1 MCEACE
7 SAGQQAGISPVLATR
22 ARRLEAAMPGEKV
35 PDDYWNILLGHSGGA
50 VPWAQTRRMLE
61 CLDLATRRTG
71 ADLRCDA
78 A

>member
-7 SAGQQAGISPVLATR
+7 AAGQQAGISPVLAAR

-35 PDDYWNILLGHSGGA
+35 PDSHWDILLGHAGGA
-50 VPWAQTRRMLE
+50 VPWAQTQRMLE
-61 CLDLATRRTG
+61 CLDLATRRMG
-71 ADLRCDA
+71 SGLRCDA

>member
-7 SAGQQAGISPVLATR
+7 TNGQQAGISPVLAAR
-22 ARRLEAAMPGEKV
+22 ARQLEAVMPGEKV
-35 PDDYWNILLGHSGGA
+35 PDGCWDILLGHSGGA

-61 CLDLATRRTG
+61 CLDLATGRPG
-71 ADLRCDA
+71 AGLRCDA